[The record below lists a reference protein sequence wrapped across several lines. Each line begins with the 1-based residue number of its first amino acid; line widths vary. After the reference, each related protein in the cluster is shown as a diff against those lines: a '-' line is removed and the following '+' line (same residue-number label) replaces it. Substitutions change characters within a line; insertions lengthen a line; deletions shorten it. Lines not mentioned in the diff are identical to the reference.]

1 MLYIG
6 QVIAYTGI
14 LYLVYILL
22 LRNRPIHAFNRI
34 YLMGAALLPVFI
46 PFIKLSSLAGYWK
59 DNKVMNFRLPEVTVD
74 NGMTPQVNSV
84 IDRVAIIYASV
95 TFVLL
100 LVMLVKY
107 IRLQRMVKNSEQ
119 QLGKHYTLL
128 LNTGYGPGSWGR
140 YIVLPDAEVND
151 TIIQHEA
158 AHLRLRHSTDILGIN
173 LLQCLLWP
181 DIFLYFI
188 KKELRQVHE
197 FQADAAVGA
206 DIQSYGELLL
216 SNTFNT
222 CTLPFTHSFNIHPL
236 KRRIAMLKKRKSPMA
251 IVFGAAAILATGAV
265 VFNVV
270 ALQSC
275 KAKKWEVMKA
285 QEVDKM
291 AEFNGDYVKFMTEN
305 LVYPKEAMDKG
316 IEGKVMVKF
325 IVNEE
330 GKVVYRD
337 IIKSPDTLLSL
348 ATIDVL
354 RKMPWW
360 KPAEKDGK
368 KVAVEFIMP
377 VVFELGGEEQFVI
390 TNHASEKTD
399 NGYSWKLSS
408 LQPIEVADNN
418 INPETVNVLQR
429 VYDLL
434 EQREAEMTGDFD
446 KTLGKAAVSGDF
458 SILATIQHRDATV
471 RFLKE
476 KKALLKAEIEEQQ

>member
-34 YLMGAALLPVFI
+34 YLIGAALLPVFI
-46 PFIKLSSLAGYWK
+46 PFIKLSSLVGYWK

-74 NGMTPQVNSV
+74 NGMAPQVNSV
-84 IDRVAIIYASV
+84 IDWAAIIYASV
-95 TFVLL
+95 TVVLL

-158 AHLRLRHSTDILGIN
+158 AHLRLRHSMDILGIN

-236 KRRIAMLKKRKSPMA
+236 KRRIMMLKKRKSPLSLALGVIA
-251 IVFGAAAILATGAV
+251 IFVTGLLL
-265 VFNVV
+265 FNMV

-275 KAKKWEVMKA
+275 KAKKWEVA
-285 QEVDKM
+285 NVTEVDKG
-291 AEFNGDYVKFMTEN
+291 AEFDGNLIDFMSANTK
-305 LVYPKEAMDKG
+305 YPKEAIDKG
-316 IEGKVMVKF
+316 IEGRVVVRFLVDDDGTVKNAEVLTENCTYADGTTTKTKAQDGIF
-325 IVNEE
+325 
-330 GKVVYRD
+330 GKAALDVVH
-337 IIKSPDTLLSL
+337 
-348 ATIDVL
+348 
-354 RKMPWW
+354 KMPKWI
-360 KPAEKDGK
+360 PAEKNGK
-368 KVAVEFIMP
+368 KVAVYYQQPFTFRLPGDSTVGYLYEKKNGRGIDVMP
-377 VVFELGGEEQFVI
+377 VYKSDVGNEPESQYYTIASKVMNRYKKDDKEVKSENSSWSMFVG
-390 TNHASEKTD
+390 ND
-399 NGYSWKLSS
+399 
-408 LQPIEVADNN
+408 
-418 INPETVNVLQR
+418 
-429 VYDLL
+429 
-434 EQREAEMTGDFD
+434 
-446 KTLGKAAVSGDF
+446 
-458 SILATIQHRDATV
+458 
-471 RFLKE
+471 
-476 KKALLKAEIEEQQ
+476 